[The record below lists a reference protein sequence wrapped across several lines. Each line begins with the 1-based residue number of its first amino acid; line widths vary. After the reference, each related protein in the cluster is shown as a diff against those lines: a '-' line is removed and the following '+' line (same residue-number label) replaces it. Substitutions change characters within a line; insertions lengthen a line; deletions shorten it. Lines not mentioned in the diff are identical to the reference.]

1 MTMVSGDEAK
11 KYDVIRRDNMK
22 TVNLPGTLIFADDVI
37 GTAKWKDDRGE
48 DKELTDLGPNAICI
62 DLRRR

>member
-1 MTMVSGDEAK
+1 MMVSGDDAK
-11 KYDVIRRDNMK
+11 KYDVIRRDTMK
-22 TVNLPGTLIFADDVI
+22 TVNQGGTLIFADDVI

-48 DKELTDLGPNAICI
+48 GKELTDLGPNAIYI